1 VKGRTCLGC
10 GAGLCSDEKALY
22 KKLVFRAAEEF
33 LCLDCLS
40 AELNTTPSKL
50 QSLIDYYHRTGICCL
65 FAKIEAEQS
74 AP

>member
-22 KKLVFRAAEEF
+22 KKLVFRAAEGF

-65 FAKIEAEQS
+65 FAKNEAE
-74 AP
+74 

>member
-1 VKGRTCLGC
+1 MNGRSCLRC

-40 AELNTTPSKL
+40 AELNTTRSRL

-65 FAKIEAEQS
+65 FAKTEAE
-74 AP
+74 